1 VVELKVED
9 VKVVAQVGAG
19 RMGSGIA
26 EVVARA
32 GFKVMLMDISV
43 EALKFSIGLIRGSMG
58 RLVAKGRLTER
69 DVEEAISRIK
79 TTTSLK
85 EAAEEADIVIEAV
98 PEEMELKKRLFKD
111 LDALCPERTVFASN
125 TSSLM
130 ITDLASA
137 TNRPDRFIGLHF
149 FNPVPIMRGVEVVR
163 GALTSK
169 ETVELAVEFC
179 KRLGKVPIVVN
190 DGPGFFTSRWFAAWA
205 GEAFRLFEAGI
216 AGIKEIDQMAKLCF
230 NMPMGPFELHDMAG
244 IDVQLH
250 VMEYL
255 YKETGDP
262 RYAPPL
268 ILKKLV
274 KAGYYGDRKYNPKSK
289 GGFYDYFGIP
299 KE

>member
-1 VVELKVED
+1 MKIDEVR
-9 VKVVAQVGAG
+9 VVAQVGAG

-32 GFKVMLMDISV
+32 GYRVVLMDISE
-43 EALKFSIGLIRGSMG
+43 EALKFSISAIRSSMG
-58 RLVAKGRLTER
+58 RLVAKGKITEK
-69 DVEEAISRIK
+69 DVEEAISRIR
-79 TTTSLK
+79 TTTRL
-85 EAAEEADIVIEAV
+85 EEAGREADVVIEAV
-98 PEEMELKKRLFKD
+98 PEDVDLKKRVFRD
-111 LDALCPERTVFASN
+111 LDAVCPERTVFASC
-125 TSSLM
+125 TSAIM
-130 ITDLASA
+130 VTDLASA
-137 TNRPDRFIGLHF
+137 TKRPDRFVGLHF

-163 GALTSK
+163 GALTSQ
-169 ETVELAVEFC
+169 ETLELAVEFC

-205 GEAFRLFEAGI
+205 GEAFRLFEMGI

-255 YKETGDP
+255 FKETGDP

-274 KAGYYGDRKYNPKSK
+274 QAGYYGDRKYNPRSK

>member
-1 VVELKVED
+1 MRIED
-9 VKVVAQVGAG
+9 VKVVAQIGAG

-26 EVVARA
+26 EVVARS
-32 GFKVMLMDISV
+32 GFQVVLMDISAD
-43 EALKFSIGLIRGSMG
+43 ALKFSINFIKESMSK
-58 RLVAKGRLTER
+58 LVAKGKITEK
-69 DVEEAISRIK
+69 DVEDTISRIK
-79 TTTSLK
+79 TTTSLE
-85 EAAEEADIVIEAV
+85 EAAKDADIVIEAV
-98 PEEMELKKRLFKD
+98 PEDVDLKKKLFSD
-111 LDALCPERTVFASN
+111 LDRLCPERTILASN
-125 TSSLM
+125 TSAIM

-137 TNRPDRFIGLHF
+137 TKRPDKFVGLHF
-149 FNPVPIMRGVEVVR
+149 FNPVPIMRGVEVVK
-163 GALTSK
+163 GALTSQ
-169 ETVELAVEFC
+169 ETLDLAVEFC
-179 KRLGKVPIVVN
+179 KKIGKVPIVVN

-216 AGIKEIDQMAKLCF
+216 AGIKEIDQLAKLCF

-255 YKETGDP
+255 YRETGDP

-274 KAGYYGDRKYNPKSK
+274 KAGYYGDRKYNPRSR

-299 KE
+299 KG

>member
-1 VVELKVED
+1 VKIDE
-9 VKVVAQVGAG
+9 VKVVAQIGAG

-26 EVVARA
+26 EVVARS
-32 GFKVMLMDISV
+32 GFQVVLMDIS
-43 EALKFSIGLIRGSMG
+43 EDALKFSINFIKGSMS
-58 RLVAKGRLTER
+58 RLVAKGKFTEKE
-69 DVEEAISRIK
+69 VEEALARIK
-79 TTTSLK
+79 TTTSLQ
-85 EAAEEADIVIEAV
+85 EASSNADLVIEAV
-98 PEEMELKKRLFKD
+98 PEVMDLKKKLFKD
-111 LDALCPERTVFASN
+111 LDEICPERTVFASN

-130 ITDLASA
+130 ITDMAAA
-137 TNRPDRFIGLHF
+137 TNRPDRFVGLHF
-149 FNPVPIMRGVEVVR
+149 FNPVPIMRGVEVVK
-163 GALTSK
+163 GALTSQ
-169 ETVELAVEFC
+169 ETIDLAVEFC
-179 KRLGKVPIVVN
+179 KKIGKVPIVVN

-255 YKETGDP
+255 FQETGDP

-274 KAGYYGDRKYNPKSK
+274 KAGYLGDKKYNPKSK